1 MKIEEL
7 SFCLE
12 RFGYERINWR
22 RSRDYLCCVEAKA
35 VSSSLMQKQHT
46 EVLLPMI
53 ISHWLSSAF
62 EFFSN
67 FQRHIALHREVRG
80 QGRPSRA

>member
-53 ISHWLSSAF
+53 ISH
-62 EFFSN
+62 
-67 FQRHIALHREVRG
+67 
-80 QGRPSRA
+80 